1 VAARALL
8 DAIHAGKTYVL
19 TGPHSLTQRDKVR
32 AIGRALGRD
41 LKWQEV
47 PADQIR
53 QAMLARGLP
62 ADVPDRML
70 GYLADSVERP
80 GPSSDT
86 VQQIL
91 GRRAMTFSEWATE
104 HAAEFR
110 L

>member
-1 VAARALL
+1 
-8 DAIHAGKTYVL
+8 
-19 TGPHSLTQRDKVR
+19 
-32 AIGRALGRD
+32 
-41 LKWQEV
+41 V

-91 GRRAMTFSEWATE
+91 GRRALTFSEWATE

-110 L
+110 R

>member
-1 VAARALL
+1 
-8 DAIHAGKTYVL
+8 VL
-19 TGPHSLTQRDKVR
+19 TGPHSLTQHDKVR
-32 AIGRALGRD
+32 AIGQAIGRE

-86 VQQIL
+86 VQRIL
-91 GRRAMTFSEWATE
+91 NRPALTFTDWATE